1 MVDVQIGM
9 KKAGNKTTRGVFIV
23 NKDGKV
29 LAAEPGSP
37 ADTLEAVKRVVKEMG
52 GASAADIKIVEDK
65 VAAETAAEVADVA
78 ATMDKSKT
86 STPIP
91 T

>member
-1 MVDVQIGM
+1 M

-86 STPIP
+86 GTPMP

>member
-1 MVDVQIGM
+1 M
-9 KKAGNKTTRGVFIV
+9 KKSGNKTTRGVFIV

-52 GASAADIKIVEDK
+52 GASASDIKIVEDK